1 MQVLKTN
8 KFKRCVDGTILKEYL
23 VNEDVTREILVHF
36 GEFGTVKILD
46 NLKQPFFSFSKE
58 DYFSVKGMVGDRC
71 LYVRYHEE
79 HLEESHELFNTI
91 LEQWSPA
98 GLEPIK
104 KEL

>member
-23 VNEDVTREILVHF
+23 VNEDVTRELLIHF

-46 NLKQPFFSFSKE
+46 NLKQPFFSFLIE

-71 LYVRYHEE
+71 LYVRYHEK
-79 HLEESHELFNTI
+79 HLEESHELFTII
-91 LEQWSPA
+91 LEQWA
-98 GLEPIK
+98 HTGLETTL
-104 KEL
+104 KE